1 MRHYLL
7 ATALIFSTL
16 FPSKTV
22 SPASGS
28 KPVAKSSTPNIS
40 AAQLLKAV
48 VDHEVAA
55 DKDDHSLWMYTD
67 QLKKGGTLVTE
78 RIVETKDGT
87 ITRKVAVNGQPLSAS
102 QRQEETARIEKLA
115 ANPDEPQKLQREQA
129 DDGDKAEQMLS
140 ILPQALIPTYGQHRG
155 NLVALNFKPN
165 PDYHPTSHEAEVFLA
180 MAGTIWV
187 NPKEQRLAEI
197 DGHLIREVKFGDG
210 ILGHLNSGGRFR
222 VVQSEEQP
230 GHWEIVRLDV
240 NMIGKA
246 LFFKSISVQQD
257 ETRSKYQRMP
267 DGLTLRQGAR
277 KLDH

>member
-1 MRHYLL
+1 M
-7 ATALIFSTL
+7 
-16 FPSKTV
+16 
-22 SPASGS
+22 
-28 KPVAKSSTPNIS
+28 S

-67 QLKKGGTLVTE
+67 KSKKSGTLLTE
-78 RIVETKDGT
+78 RVVETKDGT
-87 ITRKVAVNGQPLSAS
+87 ITRKIAVNGQPLSRT
-102 QRQEETARIEKLA
+102 QQQDETARIKKLA

-140 ILPQALIPTYGQHRG
+140 LLPQALIPTYGQRRG
-155 NLVALNFKPN
+155 NLVELTFKPN
-165 PDYHPTSHEAEVFLA
+165 PAYHPTSHEAEVFLA

-210 ILGHLNSGGRFR
+210 ILGYLDRGGQFR

-240 NMIGKA
+240 NMKGKA
-246 LFFKSISVQQD
+246 LFFKSIGVQQD

-267 DGLTLRQGAR
+267 DGLTLTQGAA
-277 KLDH
+277 KLEH